1 MLIEGLRS
9 VIASTTS
16 MPISDW
22 GVRLAAP
29 LGFSPMSK
37 NGMIELAGRVYWIFP
52 LMIAAVVI
60 AIKYGYLTGRA
71 TSPDLSSTNPTG
83 VLTKDTAD
91 DSPTSSSDIGDDL
104 ERVDAALTNPED
116 YSEDSIEDFSTMDGI
131 ITDDDEAFVD
141 EPHERIL
148 QQQTEQIEWMEQQHR
163 ERREEIEQL
172 RNQEEQLRD
181 RIDRLEQ
188 QVQRQVE
195 QLWQQM
201 QQMAQRIDQLIE
213 RNEWKPREKSPL
225 LDCQNT
231 SAHPR
236 SKTRSL

>member
-1 MLIEGLRS
+1 
-9 VIASTTS
+9 

-22 GVRLAAP
+22 GVRLVAP
-29 LGFSPMSK
+29 LGFSPLSK
-37 NGMIELAGRVYWIFP
+37 NGMIELAGRIYWIFP
-52 LMIAAVVI
+52 LVVAAVIV
-60 AIKYGYLTGRA
+60 ARKCGYLTGSA
-71 TSPDLSSTNPTG
+71 TPPTDEVRRFVCKPLHSSALNF
-83 VLTKDTAD
+83 L
-91 DSPTSSSDIGDDL
+91 DSPVSSNDIGDAL

-116 YSEDSIEDFSTMDGI
+116 YTEDSLEDFSTMDGV

-148 QQQTEQIEWMEQQHR
+148 QQQTERIEWMEQQHR

-188 QVQRQVE
+188 QVQQQME